1 MTVLRVALVE
11 LKRLTSGVLP
21 VLVLIAMSCIPLLY
35 GALYLYGNWDAY
47 GHVNG
52 IVGALVVEDEGA
64 TDSSGQQV
72 NTGADVK
79 KNLLD
84 AGTFDWRQVPTREE
98 AVDGVEKGT
107 YDFALVIPKNF
118 SRNLQSAAAFKPDA
132 DGKTGTIDP
141 QSAGIEI
148 VTNDANNYVL
158 TNIVTK
164 AGTSVRDSV
173 ASKVGNATANA
184 LLASFTTIHSKMGEA
199 ADGASKVNNGTV
211 KLADAIVQLK
221 DGSATVNDGALK
233 LKDGTVTLSDG
244 TTQLVDAQKQLA
256 EGAEKLANGA
266 EKLDSGAEKLDSGA
280 EKLVDGSTTLK
291 NGTSTLASAAAS
303 ASDGA
308 SKLKDGSATL
318 AEGTSSLKDGSA
330 TLARGANSLA
340 EGTHKLR
347 QGLDQSGIRELPG
360 QLNAMCQHLQ
370 QTDTSAPS
378 GDFGRD
384 LSNTVVSASA
394 QRLRER
400 LAPLVAAGTM
410 TQQQADE
417 LVSSV
422 DSDEFKG
429 EVATLNQKALE
440 SQLASRDAVAADV
453 MSKLQALKSSHCVAD
468 GSSSSAAKI
477 QTLVSGVD
485 ALDAASTSVAKG
497 ASSLADGAARVDDGA
512 SSLASGSAALADGN
526 SKIAS
531 GASSLASGSA
541 TLAEGTENLKS
552 GTDSL
557 KSGAATLK
565 DGSGTLAEKE
575 QAAVEGQQK
584 VADGASNLKDGA
596 SQLSEGTGKLANGT
610 DQLHSGASELKEGTS
625 SLQSGLAS
633 GTKQVPNLSES
644 DQTKVADTMSNPVTL
659 SHNSLASGR
668 NYGEGMG
675 PFFMCLAL
683 WIGGLMLVQTLRVMN
698 NRALASHAPSIRV
711 MLGSWM
717 PFGLVGVAQAT
728 LMFVVIKFGLG
739 FEMAHPW
746 LVWLFLCF
754 VALVFTGFIHG
765 LTVFLSAP
773 GKLMA
778 LVVLILQLVTGGG
791 TMPYETLPEPIRWM
805 HDFFPMGYAVT
816 GMRRLSYGVNESSLW
831 GIMLVL
837 TLWGLAGLLLGYLG
851 TRRDRTWSLKKLAP
865 EISVS

>member
-132 DGKTGTIDP
+132 NGNTGTIDP

-199 ADGASKVNNGTV
+199 ASGAEKVNTGTV

-256 EGAEKLANGA
+256 DGADKLASGA
-266 EKLDSGAEKLDSGA
+266 ATLDSGAAALDSGA
-280 EKLVDGSTTLK
+280 AKLVDGSTTLK

-318 AEGTSSLKDGSA
+318 AQGTSSLKDGSA
-330 TLARGANSLA
+330 TLAQGANSLA

-347 QGLDQSGIRELPG
+347 QGLDESGIRELPG

-400 LAPLVAAGTM
+400 LAPMVAAGTM

-440 SQLASRDAVAADV
+440 SHLASRSATAADA

-497 ASSLADGAARVDDGA
+497 ASSLAEGAARVDSGA
-512 SSLASGSAALADGN
+512 SSLASGAATLADGN
-526 SKIAS
+526 AQIAS
-531 GASSLASGSA
+531 GASSLASGAA

-557 KSGAATLK
+557 KSGTATLK
-565 DGSGTLAEKE
+565 DGTSTLAEKE
-575 QAAVEGQQK
+575 QSAVEGQQK

-596 SQLSEGTGKLANGT
+596 SQLTEGTEKLASGT
-610 DQLHSGASELKEGTS
+610 DQLNSGASELKDGTS

-659 SHNSLASGR
+659 SHDSLASGR

-698 NRALASHAPSIRV
+698 NRALASHAPSVRV

-717 PFGLVGVAQAT
+717 PFGLVGIAQAT

-746 LVWLFLCF
+746 LAWLFLCF
-754 VALVFTGFIHG
+754 VALIFTGFIHG
-765 LTVFLSAP
+765 LTVFLGAP
-773 GKLMA
+773 GKLVA

-791 TMPYETLPEPIRWM
+791 TMPYETLPESIRWM

-865 EISVS
+865 EITV

>member
-98 AVDGVEKGT
+98 AVNGVEKGT

-132 DGKTGTIDP
+132 NGNTGTIDP

-199 ADGASKVNNGTV
+199 ASGAEKVNTGTV

-256 EGAEKLANGA
+256 DGADKLASGA
-266 EKLDSGAEKLDSGA
+266 ATLDSGAAALDSGA
-280 EKLVDGSTTLK
+280 AKLVDGSTTLK

-318 AEGTSSLKDGSA
+318 AQGTSSLKDGSA
-330 TLARGANSLA
+330 TLAQGANSLA

-347 QGLDQSGIRELPG
+347 QGLDESGIRELPG

-400 LAPLVAAGTM
+400 LAPMVAAGTM

-440 SQLASRDAVAADV
+440 SHLASRSATAADA

-497 ASSLADGAARVDDGA
+497 ASSLAEGAARVDSGA
-512 SSLASGSAALADGN
+512 SSLASGAATLADGN
-526 SKIAS
+526 AQIAS
-531 GASSLASGSA
+531 GASSLASGAA

-557 KSGAATLK
+557 KSGTATLK
-565 DGSGTLAEKE
+565 DGTSTLAEKE
-575 QAAVEGQQK
+575 QSAVEGQQK

-596 SQLSEGTGKLANGT
+596 SQLTEGTEKLASGT
-610 DQLHSGASELKEGTS
+610 DQLNSGASELKDGTS

-659 SHNSLASGR
+659 SHDSLASGR

-698 NRALASHAPSIRV
+698 NRALASHAPSVRV

-717 PFGLVGVAQAT
+717 PFGLVGIAQAT

-746 LVWLFLCF
+746 LAWLFLCF
-754 VALVFTGFIHG
+754 VALIFTGFIHG
-765 LTVFLSAP
+765 LTVFLGAP
-773 GKLMA
+773 GKLVA

-791 TMPYETLPEPIRWM
+791 TMPYETLPESIRWM

-865 EISVS
+865 EITV

>member
-132 DGKTGTIDP
+132 NGNTGTIDP

-199 ADGASKVNNGTV
+199 ASGAEKVNTGTV

-256 EGAEKLANGA
+256 DGADKLASGA
-266 EKLDSGAEKLDSGA
+266 ATLDSGAAALNSGA
-280 EKLVDGSTTLK
+280 AKLVDGSTTLK

-318 AEGTSSLKDGSA
+318 AQGTSSLKDGSA
-330 TLARGANSLA
+330 TLAQGANSLA

-347 QGLDQSGIRELPG
+347 QGLDESGIRELPG

-400 LAPLVAAGTM
+400 LAPMVAAGTM

-440 SQLASRDAVAADV
+440 SHLASRSATAADA

-497 ASSLADGAARVDDGA
+497 ASSLAEGAARVDSGA
-512 SSLASGSAALADGN
+512 SSLASGAATLADGN
-526 SKIAS
+526 AQIAS
-531 GASSLASGSA
+531 GASSLASGASS
-541 TLAEGTENLKS
+541 LAEGTENLKS

-557 KSGAATLK
+557 KSGTATLK
-565 DGSGTLAEKE
+565 DGTSTLAEKE
-575 QAAVEGQQK
+575 QSAVEGQQK

-596 SQLSEGTGKLANGT
+596 SQLTEGTEKLASGT
-610 DQLHSGASELKEGTS
+610 DQLNSGASELKDGTS

-644 DQTKVADTMSNPVTL
+644 EQTKVADTMSNPVTL
-659 SHNSLASGR
+659 SHDSLASGR

-698 NRALASHAPSIRV
+698 NRALASHAPSVRV

-717 PFGLVGVAQAT
+717 PFGLVGIAQAT

-746 LVWLFLCF
+746 LAWLFLCF
-754 VALVFTGFIHG
+754 VALIFTGFIHG
-765 LTVFLSAP
+765 LTVFLGAP
-773 GKLMA
+773 GKLVA

-791 TMPYETLPEPIRWM
+791 TMPYETLPESIRWM

-837 TLWGLAGLLLGYLG
+837 ALWGLAGLLLGYLG
-851 TRRDRTWSLKKLAP
+851 TRRDRTWSLKRLAP
-865 EISVS
+865 EITV

>member
-98 AVDGVEKGT
+98 AVNGVEKGT

-132 DGKTGTIDP
+132 NGNTGTIDP

-173 ASKVGNATANA
+173 ASKVGNAAANA

-199 ADGASKVNNGTV
+199 ASGAEKVNTGTV

-256 EGAEKLANGA
+256 DGADKLASGA
-266 EKLDSGAEKLDSGA
+266 ATLDSGAAALNSGA
-280 EKLVDGSTTLK
+280 AKLVDGSTTLK

-318 AEGTSSLKDGSA
+318 AQGTSSLKDGSA
-330 TLARGANSLA
+330 TLAQGANSLA

-347 QGLDQSGIRELPG
+347 QGLDESGIRELPG

-400 LAPLVAAGTM
+400 LAPMVAAGTM

-440 SQLASRDAVAADV
+440 SHLASRSATAADA

-497 ASSLADGAARVDDGA
+497 ASSLAEGAARVDSGA
-512 SSLASGSAALADGN
+512 SSLASGAATLADGN
-526 SKIAS
+526 AQIAS
-531 GASSLASGSA
+531 GASSLASGASS
-541 TLAEGTENLKS
+541 LAEGTENLKS

-557 KSGAATLK
+557 KSGTATLK
-565 DGSGTLAEKE
+565 DGTSTLAEKE
-575 QAAVEGQQK
+575 QSAVEGQQK

-596 SQLSEGTGKLANGT
+596 SQLTEGTEKLASGT
-610 DQLHSGASELKEGTS
+610 DQLNSGASELKDGTS

-698 NRALASHAPSIRV
+698 NRALASHAPSVRV

-717 PFGLVGVAQAT
+717 PFGLVGIAQAT

-746 LVWLFLCF
+746 LAWLFLCF
-754 VALVFTGFIHG
+754 VALIFTGFIHG
-765 LTVFLSAP
+765 LTVFLGAP
-773 GKLMA
+773 GKLVA

-791 TMPYETLPEPIRWM
+791 TMPYETLPESIRWM

-865 EISVS
+865 EITV

>member
-132 DGKTGTIDP
+132 NGNTGTIDP

-199 ADGASKVNNGTV
+199 ASGAEKVNTGTV

-256 EGAEKLANGA
+256 DGADKLASGA
-266 EKLDSGAEKLDSGA
+266 ATLDSGAATLNSGA
-280 EKLVDGSTTLK
+280 AKLVDGSTTLK

-318 AEGTSSLKDGSA
+318 AQGTSSLKDGSA
-330 TLARGANSLA
+330 TLAQGANSLA

-347 QGLDQSGIRELPG
+347 QGLDESGIRELPG

-400 LAPLVAAGTM
+400 LAPMVAAGTM

-440 SQLASRDAVAADV
+440 SHLASRSATAADA

-497 ASSLADGAARVDDGA
+497 ASSLAEGAARVDSGA
-512 SSLASGSAALADGN
+512 SSLASGAATLADGN
-526 SKIAS
+526 AQIAS

-557 KSGAATLK
+557 KSGTATLK
-565 DGSGTLAEKE
+565 DGTSTLAEKE
-575 QAAVEGQQK
+575 QSAVEGQQK

-596 SQLSEGTGKLANGT
+596 SQLTEGTEKLASGT
-610 DQLHSGASELKEGTS
+610 DQLNSGASELKDGTS

-644 DQTKVADTMSNPVTL
+644 EQAKVADTMSNPVTL
-659 SHNSLASGR
+659 SHDSLASGR

-698 NRALASHAPSIRV
+698 NRALASHAPSVRV

-717 PFGLVGVAQAT
+717 PFGLVGIAQAT

-746 LVWLFLCF
+746 LAWLFLCF
-754 VALVFTGFIHG
+754 VALIFTGFIHG
-765 LTVFLSAP
+765 LTVFLGAP
-773 GKLMA
+773 GKLVA

-791 TMPYETLPEPIRWM
+791 TMPYETLPESIRWM

-865 EISVS
+865 EITV

>member
-199 ADGASKVNNGTV
+199 TDGASKVNNGTV

-440 SQLASRDAVAADV
+440 SQLTSRDAAAADI

-557 KSGAATLK
+557 KSGTATLK
-565 DGSGTLAEKE
+565 EGTGTLAEKE
-575 QAAVEGQQK
+575 QTAVEGQQK

-754 VALVFTGFIHG
+754 VALIFTGFIHG

-865 EISVS
+865 EISV

>member
-72 NTGADVK
+72 NTGAEVK

-132 DGKTGTIDP
+132 NGNTGTIDP

-148 VTNDANNYVL
+148 ITNDANNYVL

-199 ADGASKVNNGTV
+199 ASGAEKVNTGTV

-244 TTQLVDAQKQLA
+244 TTRLADAQKQLA
-256 EGAEKLANGA
+256 DGADKLASGA
-266 EKLDSGAEKLDSGA
+266 ATLDSGAATLDSGA
-280 EKLVDGSTTLK
+280 AKLVDGSTTLK

-318 AEGTSSLKDGSA
+318 AQGTSSLKDGSA
-330 TLARGANSLA
+330 TLAQGANSLA
-340 EGTHKLR
+340 EGVHKLR
-347 QGLDQSGIRELPG
+347 QGLDESGIRELPG

-400 LAPLVAAGTM
+400 LAPMVAAGTM

-440 SQLASRDAVAADV
+440 SHLASRSAAAADA

-485 ALDAASTSVAKG
+485 ALDEASTSVAKG
-497 ASSLADGAARVDDGA
+497 ASSLAEGAARVDSGA
-512 SSLASGSAALADGN
+512 SSLASGAATLADGN
-526 SKIAS
+526 AQIAS
-531 GASSLASGSA
+531 GASSLASGAA

-557 KSGAATLK
+557 KSGTATLK
-565 DGSGTLAEKE
+565 DGASTLAEKE

-596 SQLSEGTGKLANGT
+596 SQLAEGTEKLASGT
-610 DQLHSGASELKEGTS
+610 DQLNSGASELKDGTS

-644 DQTKVADTMSNPVTL
+644 EQAKVADTMSNPVTL
-659 SHNSLASGR
+659 SHDSLASGR

-698 NRALASHAPSIRV
+698 NRALASHAPSVRV

-717 PFGLVGVAQAT
+717 PFGLVGIAQAT

-746 LVWLFLCF
+746 LAWLFLCF

-765 LTVFLSAP
+765 LTVFLGAP
-773 GKLMA
+773 GKLVA

-791 TMPYETLPEPIRWM
+791 TMPYETLPESIRWM

-816 GMRRLSYGVNESSLW
+816 GMRRLSYGVNESSLG

-837 TLWGLAGLLLGYLG
+837 ALWGLAGLLLGYLG

-865 EISVS
+865 EITV

>member
-72 NTGADVK
+72 NTGAEVK

-132 DGKTGTIDP
+132 NGNTGTIDP

-199 ADGASKVNNGTV
+199 ASGAEKVNTGTV

-233 LKDGTVTLSDG
+233 LKDGTSSLADG
-244 TTQLVDAQKQLA
+244 QSQMLDGQKQLA
-256 EGAEKLANGA
+256 EGAGKLADGVSTLDSGA
-266 EKLDSGAEKLDSGA
+266 AKLDSGAGKLADGA
-280 EKLVDGSTTLK
+280 SSLKDGS
-291 NGTSTLASAAAS
+291 STLASAAAS

-308 SKLKDGSATL
+308 AKLKDGSATL
-318 AEGTSSLKDGSA
+318 AEGTASLKDGSA
-330 TLARGANSLA
+330 TLAQGANSLA

-347 QGLDQSGIRELPG
+347 QGLDESGIRELPG

-400 LAPLVAAGTM
+400 LAPMVAAGTM

-429 EVATLNQKALE
+429 EVATLNQKALQ
-440 SQLASRDAVAADV
+440 SHLATRDAAAADAL
-453 MSKLQALKSSHCVAD
+453 SKLSALKSSHCISD
-468 GSSSSAAKI
+468 GSSSTAAKI

-485 ALDAASTSVAKG
+485 ALDSG
-497 ASSLADGAARVDDGA
+497 ASSLARGASSLAEGAARVDAGA

-541 TLAEGTENLKS
+541 TLSGGASELKEGTGSLKS
-552 GTDSL
+552 GT
-557 KSGAATLK
+557 AELK
-565 DGSGTLAEKE
+565 DGSGTLAEK
-575 QAAVEGQQK
+575 QQSAVEGQQK
-584 VADGASNLKDGA
+584 LADGADKLKDGA
-596 SQLSEGTGKLANGT
+596 SQLSDGTEKLSDGSSKLN
-610 DQLHSGASELKEGTS
+610 DGASELKDGTS
-625 SLQSGLAS
+625 SLESGLAS
-633 GTKQVPNLSES
+633 GAKQVPSLAPT
-644 DQTKVADTMSNPVTL
+644 DQAKVADTMSNPVTL

-698 NRALASHAPSIRV
+698 NRALASHAPSVRV

-717 PFGLVGVAQAT
+717 PFGLVGIAQAT

-746 LVWLFLCF
+746 LAWLFLCF

-765 LTVFLSAP
+765 LTVFLGAP
-773 GKLMA
+773 GKLVA

-791 TMPYETLPEPIRWM
+791 TMPYETLPESIRWM

-816 GMRRLSYGVNESSLW
+816 GMRRLSYGVNESSLG

-837 TLWGLAGLLLGYLG
+837 ALWGLAGLLLGYLG

-865 EISVS
+865 EITV

>member
-132 DGKTGTIDP
+132 NGNTGTIDP

-199 ADGASKVNNGTV
+199 ASGAEKVNTGTV

-256 EGAEKLANGA
+256 DGADKLASGA
-266 EKLDSGAEKLDSGA
+266 ATLDSGAAALDSGA
-280 EKLVDGSTTLK
+280 AKLVDGSTTLK

-318 AEGTSSLKDGSA
+318 AQGTSSLKDGSA
-330 TLARGANSLA
+330 TLAQGANSLA

-347 QGLDQSGIRELPG
+347 QGLDESGIRELPG

-400 LAPLVAAGTM
+400 LAPMVAAGTM

-440 SQLASRDAVAADV
+440 SHLASRSATAADA

-497 ASSLADGAARVDDGA
+497 ASSLAEGAARVDSGA
-512 SSLASGSAALADGN
+512 SSLASGAATLADGN
-526 SKIAS
+526 AQIAS

-557 KSGAATLK
+557 KSGTATLK
-565 DGSGTLAEKE
+565 DGTSTLAEKE
-575 QAAVEGQQK
+575 QSAVEGQQK

-596 SQLSEGTGKLANGT
+596 SQLTEGTEKLASGT
-610 DQLHSGASELKEGTS
+610 DQLNSGASELKDGTS

-698 NRALASHAPSIRV
+698 NRALASHAPSVRV

-717 PFGLVGVAQAT
+717 PFGLVGIAQAT

-746 LVWLFLCF
+746 LAWLFLCF
-754 VALVFTGFIHG
+754 VALIFTGFIHG
-765 LTVFLSAP
+765 LTVFLGAP
-773 GKLMA
+773 GKLVA

-791 TMPYETLPEPIRWM
+791 TMPYETLPESIRWM

-837 TLWGLAGLLLGYLG
+837 ALWGLAGLLLGYLG

-865 EISVS
+865 EITV

>member
-440 SQLASRDAVAADV
+440 SQLASRDAVAADI

-865 EISVS
+865 EISV

>member
-132 DGKTGTIDP
+132 NGNTGTIDP

-199 ADGASKVNNGTV
+199 ASGAEKVNTGTV

-256 EGAEKLANGA
+256 DGADKLASGA
-266 EKLDSGAEKLDSGA
+266 ATLDSGAATLNSGA
-280 EKLVDGSTTLK
+280 AKLVDGSTTLK

-318 AEGTSSLKDGSA
+318 AQGTSSLKDGSA
-330 TLARGANSLA
+330 TLAQGANSLA

-347 QGLDQSGIRELPG
+347 QGLDESGIRELPG

-400 LAPLVAAGTM
+400 LAPMVAAGTM

-440 SQLASRDAVAADV
+440 SHLASRSATAADA

-497 ASSLADGAARVDDGA
+497 ASSLAEGAARVDSGA
-512 SSLASGSAALADGN
+512 SSLASGAATLADGN
-526 SKIAS
+526 AQIAS
-531 GASSLASGSA
+531 GASSLASGAA

-557 KSGAATLK
+557 KSGTATLK
-565 DGSGTLAEKE
+565 DGTSTLAEKE
-575 QAAVEGQQK
+575 QTAVEGQQK

-596 SQLSEGTGKLANGT
+596 SQLTEGTEKLASGT
-610 DQLHSGASELKEGTS
+610 DQLNSGASELKDGTS

-659 SHNSLASGR
+659 SHDSLASGR

-698 NRALASHAPSIRV
+698 NRALASHAPSVRV

-717 PFGLVGVAQAT
+717 PFGLVGIAQAT

-746 LVWLFLCF
+746 LAWLFLCF
-754 VALVFTGFIHG
+754 VALIFTGFIHG
-765 LTVFLSAP
+765 LTVFLGAP
-773 GKLMA
+773 GKLVA

-791 TMPYETLPEPIRWM
+791 TMPYETLPESIRWM

-837 TLWGLAGLLLGYLG
+837 ALWGLAGLLLGYLG

-865 EISVS
+865 EITV

>member
-72 NTGADVK
+72 NTGAEVK

-132 DGKTGTIDP
+132 NGNTGTIDP

-199 ADGASKVNNGTV
+199 ASGAEKVNTGTV

-256 EGAEKLANGA
+256 DGADKLASGA
-266 EKLDSGAEKLDSGA
+266 ATLDSGAATLDSGA
-280 EKLVDGSTTLK
+280 AKLVDGSTTLK

-318 AEGTSSLKDGSA
+318 AQGTSSLKDGSA
-330 TLARGANSLA
+330 TLAQGANSLA

-347 QGLDQSGIRELPG
+347 QGLDESGIRELPG

-400 LAPLVAAGTM
+400 LAPMVAAGTM

-440 SQLASRDAVAADV
+440 SHLASRSATAADA

-477 QTLVSGVD
+477 QALVSGVD

-497 ASSLADGAARVDDGA
+497 ASSLAEGAARVDSGA
-512 SSLASGSAALADGN
+512 SSLASGAATLADGN
-526 SKIAS
+526 AQIAS

-557 KSGAATLK
+557 KSGTATLK
-565 DGSGTLAEKE
+565 DGTSTLAEKE
-575 QAAVEGQQK
+575 QTAVEGQQK

-596 SQLSEGTGKLANGT
+596 SQLTEGTEKLASGT
-610 DQLHSGASELKEGTS
+610 DQLNSGASELKDGTS

-644 DQTKVADTMSNPVTL
+644 EQAKVADTMSNPVTL
-659 SHNSLASGR
+659 SHDSLASGR

-698 NRALASHAPSIRV
+698 NRALASHAPSVRV

-717 PFGLVGVAQAT
+717 PFGLVGIAQAT

-746 LVWLFLCF
+746 LAWLFLCF

-765 LTVFLSAP
+765 LTVFLGAP
-773 GKLMA
+773 GKLVA

-791 TMPYETLPEPIRWM
+791 TMPYETLPESIRWM

-816 GMRRLSYGVNESSLW
+816 GMRRLSYGVNESSLG

-837 TLWGLAGLLLGYLG
+837 ALWGLAGLLLGYLG

-865 EISVS
+865 EITV

>member
-132 DGKTGTIDP
+132 NGNTGTIDP

-199 ADGASKVNNGTV
+199 ASGAEKVNTGTV

-256 EGAEKLANGA
+256 DGADKLASGA
-266 EKLDSGAEKLDSGA
+266 ATLDSGAAALDSGA
-280 EKLVDGSTTLK
+280 AKLVDGSTTLK

-318 AEGTSSLKDGSA
+318 AQGTSSLKDGSA
-330 TLARGANSLA
+330 TLAQGANSLA

-347 QGLDQSGIRELPG
+347 QGLDESGIRELPG

-400 LAPLVAAGTM
+400 LAPMVAAGTM

-440 SQLASRDAVAADV
+440 SHLASRSATAADA

-497 ASSLADGAARVDDGA
+497 ASSLAEGAARVDSGA
-512 SSLASGSAALADGN
+512 SSLASGAATLADGN
-526 SKIAS
+526 AQIAS
-531 GASSLASGSA
+531 GASSLSSGSA

-557 KSGAATLK
+557 KSGTATLK
-565 DGSGTLAEKE
+565 DGTSTLAEKE
-575 QAAVEGQQK
+575 QSAVEGQQK

-596 SQLSEGTGKLANGT
+596 SQLTEGTEKLASGT
-610 DQLHSGASELKEGTS
+610 DQLNSGASELKDGTS

-644 DQTKVADTMSNPVTL
+644 EQAKVADTMSNPVTL
-659 SHNSLASGR
+659 SHDSLASGR

-698 NRALASHAPSIRV
+698 NRALASHAPSVRV

-717 PFGLVGVAQAT
+717 PFGLVGIAQAT

-746 LVWLFLCF
+746 LAWLFLCF
-754 VALVFTGFIHG
+754 VALIFTGFIHG
-765 LTVFLSAP
+765 LTVFLGAP
-773 GKLMA
+773 GKLVA

-791 TMPYETLPEPIRWM
+791 TMPYETLPESIRWM

-865 EISVS
+865 EITV

>member
-256 EGAEKLANGA
+256 EGAEKLASGA

-440 SQLASRDAVAADV
+440 SQLTSRDAAAADV

-584 VADGASNLKDGA
+584 VADGASSLKDGA

-644 DQTKVADTMSNPVTL
+644 DQMKVADTMSNPVTL

-865 EISVS
+865 EITV

>member
-72 NTGADVK
+72 NTGAEVK

-132 DGKTGTIDP
+132 NGNTGTIDP

-199 ADGASKVNNGTV
+199 ASGAEKVNTGTV

-244 TTQLVDAQKQLA
+244 TTQLADAQKQLA
-256 EGAEKLANGA
+256 DGADKLASGA
-266 EKLDSGAEKLDSGA
+266 ATLDSGAATLDSGA
-280 EKLVDGSTTLK
+280 AKLVDGSTTLK

-318 AEGTSSLKDGSA
+318 AQGTSSLKDGSA
-330 TLARGANSLA
+330 ALAQGANSLA
-340 EGTHKLR
+340 EGVHKLR
-347 QGLDQSGIRELPG
+347 QGLDESGIRELPG

-400 LAPLVAAGTM
+400 LAPMVAAGTM

-440 SQLASRDAVAADV
+440 SHLASRSATAADA

-485 ALDAASTSVAKG
+485 ALDEASTSVAKG
-497 ASSLADGAARVDDGA
+497 ASSLAEGAARVDSGA
-512 SSLASGSAALADGN
+512 SSLASGAATLADGN
-526 SKIAS
+526 AQIAS
-531 GASSLASGSA
+531 GASSLASGAA

-557 KSGAATLK
+557 KSGTATLK
-565 DGSGTLAEKE
+565 DGASTLAEKE

-596 SQLSEGTGKLANGT
+596 SQLAEGTEKLASGT
-610 DQLHSGASELKEGTS
+610 DQLNSGASELKDGTS

-644 DQTKVADTMSNPVTL
+644 EQAKVADTMSNPVTL

-698 NRALASHAPSIRV
+698 NRALASHAPSVRV

-717 PFGLVGVAQAT
+717 PFGLVGIAQAT

-746 LVWLFLCF
+746 LAWLFLCF

-765 LTVFLSAP
+765 LTVFLGAP
-773 GKLMA
+773 GKLVA

-791 TMPYETLPEPIRWM
+791 TMPYETLPESIRWM

-816 GMRRLSYGVNESSLW
+816 GMRRLSYGVNESSLG

-837 TLWGLAGLLLGYLG
+837 ALWGLAGLLLGYLG

-865 EISVS
+865 EITV

>member
-132 DGKTGTIDP
+132 NGNTGTIDP

-199 ADGASKVNNGTV
+199 ASGAEKVNTGTV

-256 EGAEKLANGA
+256 DGADKLASGA
-266 EKLDSGAEKLDSGA
+266 ATLDSGAATLDSGA
-280 EKLVDGSTTLK
+280 AKLVDGSTTLK

-318 AEGTSSLKDGSA
+318 AQGTSSLKDGSA
-330 TLARGANSLA
+330 TLAQGANSLA

-347 QGLDQSGIRELPG
+347 QGLDESGIRELPG

-400 LAPLVAAGTM
+400 LAPMVAAGTM

-440 SQLASRDAVAADV
+440 SHLASRSATAADA

-497 ASSLADGAARVDDGA
+497 ASSLAEGAARVDSGA
-512 SSLASGSAALADGN
+512 SSLASGAATLADGN
-526 SKIAS
+526 AQIAS
-531 GASSLASGSA
+531 GASSLASGASS
-541 TLAEGTENLKS
+541 LAEGTENLKS
-552 GTDSL
+552 GTESL
-557 KSGAATLK
+557 KSGTATLK
-565 DGSGTLAEKE
+565 DGTSTLAEKE
-575 QAAVEGQQK
+575 QSAVEGQQK

-596 SQLSEGTGKLANGT
+596 SQLTEGTEKLASGT
-610 DQLHSGASELKEGTS
+610 DQLNSGASELKDGTS

-644 DQTKVADTMSNPVTL
+644 EQTKVADTMSNPVTL
-659 SHNSLASGR
+659 SHDSLASGR

-698 NRALASHAPSIRV
+698 NRALASHAPSVRV

-717 PFGLVGVAQAT
+717 PFGLVGIAQAT

-746 LVWLFLCF
+746 LAWLFLCF

-765 LTVFLSAP
+765 LTVFLGAP
-773 GKLMA
+773 GKLVA

-791 TMPYETLPEPIRWM
+791 TMPYETLPESIRWM

-816 GMRRLSYGVNESSLW
+816 GMRRLSYGVNESSLG

-837 TLWGLAGLLLGYLG
+837 ALWGLAGLLLGYLG

-865 EISVS
+865 EITV

>member
-132 DGKTGTIDP
+132 NGNTGTIDP

-199 ADGASKVNNGTV
+199 ASGAEKVNTGTV

-256 EGAEKLANGA
+256 DGADKLASGA
-266 EKLDSGAEKLDSGA
+266 ATLDSGAAALDSGA
-280 EKLVDGSTTLK
+280 AKLVDGSTTLK

-318 AEGTSSLKDGSA
+318 AQGTSSLKDGSA
-330 TLARGANSLA
+330 TLAQGANSLA

-347 QGLDQSGIRELPG
+347 QGLDESGIRELPG

-400 LAPLVAAGTM
+400 LAPMVAAGTM

-440 SQLASRDAVAADV
+440 SHLASRSATAADA

-497 ASSLADGAARVDDGA
+497 ASSLAEGAARVDSGA
-512 SSLASGSAALADGN
+512 SSLASGAATLADGN
-526 SKIAS
+526 AQIAS
-531 GASSLASGSA
+531 GASSLASGAA

-557 KSGAATLK
+557 KSGTATLK
-565 DGSGTLAEKE
+565 DGTSTLAEKE
-575 QAAVEGQQK
+575 QSAVEGQQK

-596 SQLSEGTGKLANGT
+596 SQLTEGTEKLASGT
-610 DQLHSGASELKEGTS
+610 DQLNSGASELKDGTS

-659 SHNSLASGR
+659 SHDSLASGR

-698 NRALASHAPSIRV
+698 NRALASHAPSVRV

-717 PFGLVGVAQAT
+717 PFGLVGIAQAT

-746 LVWLFLCF
+746 LAWLFLCF
-754 VALVFTGFIHG
+754 VALIFTGFIHG
-765 LTVFLSAP
+765 LTVFLGAP
-773 GKLMA
+773 GKLVA

-791 TMPYETLPEPIRWM
+791 TMPYETLPESIRWM

-837 TLWGLAGLLLGYLG
+837 ALWGLAGLLLGYLG

-865 EISVS
+865 EITV

>member
-72 NTGADVK
+72 NTGAEVK

-132 DGKTGTIDP
+132 NGNTGTIDP

-148 VTNDANNYVL
+148 ITNDANNYVL

-199 ADGASKVNNGTV
+199 ASGAEKVNTGTV

-244 TTQLVDAQKQLA
+244 TTRLVDAQKQLA
-256 EGAEKLANGA
+256 DGADKLASGA
-266 EKLDSGAEKLDSGA
+266 ATLDSGAATLDSGA
-280 EKLVDGSTTLK
+280 AKLVDGSTTLK

-318 AEGTSSLKDGSA
+318 AQGTSSLKDGSA
-330 TLARGANSLA
+330 TLAQGANSLA
-340 EGTHKLR
+340 EGVHKLR
-347 QGLDQSGIRELPG
+347 QGLDESGIRELPG

-400 LAPLVAAGTM
+400 LAPMVAAGTM

-440 SQLASRDAVAADV
+440 SHLASRSAAAADA

-497 ASSLADGAARVDDGA
+497 ASSLAEGAARVDSGA
-512 SSLASGSAALADGN
+512 SSLASGAAALADGN
-526 SKIAS
+526 AQIAS

-557 KSGAATLK
+557 KSGTATLK
-565 DGSGTLAEKE
+565 DGTSTLAEKE
-575 QAAVEGQQK
+575 QTAVEGQQK

-596 SQLSEGTGKLANGT
+596 SQLAEGTEKLASGT
-610 DQLHSGASELKEGTS
+610 DQLNNGASELKDGTS

-633 GTKQVPNLSES
+633 GAKQVPNLSES
-644 DQTKVADTMSNPVTL
+644 EQTKVADTMSNPVTL

-698 NRALASHAPSIRV
+698 NRALASHAPSVRV

-717 PFGLVGVAQAT
+717 PFGLVGIAQAT

-746 LVWLFLCF
+746 LAWLFLCF

-765 LTVFLSAP
+765 LTVFLGAP
-773 GKLMA
+773 GKLVA

-791 TMPYETLPEPIRWM
+791 TMPYETLPESIRWM

-837 TLWGLAGLLLGYLG
+837 ALWGLAGLLLGYLG

-865 EISVS
+865 EITV

>member
-256 EGAEKLANGA
+256 EGAEKLASGA

-384 LSNTVVSASA
+384 LSNTVVSASV

-440 SQLASRDAVAADV
+440 SQLTSRDAAAADV

-584 VADGASNLKDGA
+584 VADGASSLKDGA

-644 DQTKVADTMSNPVTL
+644 NQTKVADTMSNPVTL

-778 LVVLILQLVTGGG
+778 MVVLILQLVTGGG

-837 TLWGLAGLLLGYLG
+837 ALWGLAGLLLGYLG

-865 EISVS
+865 EITV

>member
-440 SQLASRDAVAADV
+440 SQLTSRDAVAADV

-865 EISVS
+865 EISV

>member
-72 NTGADVK
+72 NTGAEVK

-132 DGKTGTIDP
+132 NGNTGTIDP

-199 ADGASKVNNGTV
+199 ASGAEKVNTGTV

-256 EGAEKLANGA
+256 DGADKLASGA
-266 EKLDSGAEKLDSGA
+266 ATLDSGAATLDSGA
-280 EKLVDGSTTLK
+280 AKLVDGSTTLK

-318 AEGTSSLKDGSA
+318 AQGTSSLKDGSA
-330 TLARGANSLA
+330 TLAQGANSLA

-347 QGLDQSGIRELPG
+347 QGLDESGIRELPG

-400 LAPLVAAGTM
+400 LAPMVAAGTM

-440 SQLASRDAVAADV
+440 SHLASRSAAAADV

-497 ASSLADGAARVDDGA
+497 ASSLAEGAARVDSGA
-512 SSLASGSAALADGN
+512 SSLASGAATLADGN
-526 SKIAS
+526 AQIAS

-557 KSGAATLK
+557 KSGTATLK
-565 DGSGTLAEKE
+565 DGASTLAEKE

-596 SQLSEGTGKLANGT
+596 SQLAEGTEKLASGT
-610 DQLHSGASELKEGTS
+610 DQLNSGASELKDGTS

-644 DQTKVADTMSNPVTL
+644 EQAKVADTMSNPVTL
-659 SHNSLASGR
+659 SHDSLASGR

-698 NRALASHAPSIRV
+698 NRALASHAPSVRV

-717 PFGLVGVAQAT
+717 PFGLVGIAQAT

-746 LVWLFLCF
+746 LAWLFLCF

-765 LTVFLSAP
+765 LTVFLGAP
-773 GKLMA
+773 GKLVA

-791 TMPYETLPEPIRWM
+791 TMPYETLPESIRWM

-837 TLWGLAGLLLGYLG
+837 ALWGLAGLLLGYLG

-865 EISVS
+865 EITV

>member
-132 DGKTGTIDP
+132 NGNTGTIDP

-199 ADGASKVNNGTV
+199 ASGAEKVNTGTV

-256 EGAEKLANGA
+256 DGADKLASGA
-266 EKLDSGAEKLDSGA
+266 ATLDSGAATLNSGA
-280 EKLVDGSTTLK
+280 AKLVDGSTTLK

-318 AEGTSSLKDGSA
+318 AQGTSSLKDGSA
-330 TLARGANSLA
+330 TLAQGANSLA

-347 QGLDQSGIRELPG
+347 QGLDESGIRELPG

-400 LAPLVAAGTM
+400 LAPMVAAGTM

-440 SQLASRDAVAADV
+440 SHLASRSATAADA
-453 MSKLQALKSSHCVAD
+453 MSKLQALKSSHCIAD

-497 ASSLADGAARVDDGA
+497 ASSLAEGAARVDSGA
-512 SSLASGSAALADGN
+512 SSLASGAATLADGN
-526 SKIAS
+526 AQIAS

-557 KSGAATLK
+557 KSGTATLK
-565 DGSGTLAEKE
+565 DGTSTLAEKE
-575 QAAVEGQQK
+575 QSAVEGQQK

-596 SQLSEGTGKLANGT
+596 SQLTEGTEKLASGT
-610 DQLHSGASELKEGTS
+610 DQLNSGASELKDGTS

-698 NRALASHAPSIRV
+698 NRALASHAPSVRV

-717 PFGLVGVAQAT
+717 PFGLVGIAQAT

-746 LVWLFLCF
+746 LAWLFLCF
-754 VALVFTGFIHG
+754 VALIFTGFIHG
-765 LTVFLSAP
+765 LTVFLGAP
-773 GKLMA
+773 GKLVA

-791 TMPYETLPEPIRWM
+791 TMPYETLPESIRWM

-865 EISVS
+865 EITV

>member
-11 LKRLTSGVLP
+11 FKRLTSGVLP

-98 AVDGVEKGT
+98 AIDGVEKGT

-132 DGKTGTIDP
+132 NGNTGTIDP

-199 ADGASKVNNGTV
+199 ASGAEKVNTGTV

-256 EGAEKLANGA
+256 EGADKLASGA
-266 EKLDSGAEKLDSGA
+266 ATLDSGAATLNSGA
-280 EKLVDGSTTLK
+280 AKLVDGSTTLK

-318 AEGTSSLKDGSA
+318 AQGTSSLKDGSA
-330 TLARGANSLA
+330 TLAQGANSLA

-347 QGLDQSGIRELPG
+347 QGLDESGIRELPG

-440 SQLASRDAVAADV
+440 SQLASRDAVAADI

-512 SSLASGSAALADGN
+512 SSLASGSATLADGN

-557 KSGAATLK
+557 KSGASTLK

-575 QAAVEGQQK
+575 QEAVEGQQK

-610 DQLHSGASELKEGTS
+610 DQLNSGASELKEGTS

-717 PFGLVGVAQAT
+717 PFGLVGIAQAT

-865 EISVS
+865 EISV

>member
-72 NTGADVK
+72 NTGAEVK

-132 DGKTGTIDP
+132 NGNTGTIDP

-199 ADGASKVNNGTV
+199 ASGAEKVNTGTV

-256 EGAEKLANGA
+256 DGADKLASGA
-266 EKLDSGAEKLDSGA
+266 ATLDSGAATLNSGA
-280 EKLVDGSTTLK
+280 AKLVDGSTTLK

-318 AEGTSSLKDGSA
+318 AQGTSSLKDGSA
-330 TLARGANSLA
+330 TLAQGANSLA

-347 QGLDQSGIRELPG
+347 QGLDESGIRELPG

-400 LAPLVAAGTM
+400 LAPMVAAGTM

-422 DSDEFKG
+422 DSDEFKD

-440 SQLASRDAVAADV
+440 SHLASRSATAADA

-497 ASSLADGAARVDDGA
+497 ASSLAEGAARVDSGA
-512 SSLASGSAALADGN
+512 SSLASGAATLADGN
-526 SKIAS
+526 AQIAS

-557 KSGAATLK
+557 KSGTATLK
-565 DGSGTLAEKE
+565 DGTSTLAEKE
-575 QAAVEGQQK
+575 QTAVEGQQK

-596 SQLSEGTGKLANGT
+596 SQLTEGTEKLASGT
-610 DQLHSGASELKEGTS
+610 DQLNDGASELKNGTS
-625 SLQSGLAS
+625 SLESGLAS

-644 DQTKVADTMSNPVTL
+644 EQAKVADTMSNPVTL
-659 SHNSLASGR
+659 SHDSLASGR

-717 PFGLVGVAQAT
+717 PFGLVGIAQAT

-746 LVWLFLCF
+746 LAWLFLCF

-765 LTVFLSAP
+765 LTVFLGAP
-773 GKLMA
+773 GKLVA

-791 TMPYETLPEPIRWM
+791 TMPYETLPESIRWM

-816 GMRRLSYGVNESSLW
+816 GMRRLSYGVNESSLG

-837 TLWGLAGLLLGYLG
+837 ALWGLAGLLLGYLG

-865 EISVS
+865 EITV

>member
-440 SQLASRDAVAADV
+440 SQLASRDAVAADI

-644 DQTKVADTMSNPVTL
+644 DRTKVADTMSNPVTL

-865 EISVS
+865 EISV

>member
-132 DGKTGTIDP
+132 NGNTGTIDP

-199 ADGASKVNNGTV
+199 ASGAEKVNTGTV

-256 EGAEKLANGA
+256 DGADKLASGA
-266 EKLDSGAEKLDSGA
+266 ATLDSGAATLNSGA
-280 EKLVDGSTTLK
+280 AKLVDGSTTLK

-318 AEGTSSLKDGSA
+318 AQGTSSLKDGSA
-330 TLARGANSLA
+330 TLAQGANSLA

-347 QGLDQSGIRELPG
+347 QGLDESGIRELPG

-400 LAPLVAAGTM
+400 LAPMVAAGTM

-440 SQLASRDAVAADV
+440 SHLASRSATAADA

-497 ASSLADGAARVDDGA
+497 ASSLAEGAARVDSGA
-512 SSLASGSAALADGN
+512 SSLASGAATLADGN
-526 SKIAS
+526 AQIAS
-531 GASSLASGSA
+531 GASSLASGASS
-541 TLAEGTENLKS
+541 LAEGTENLKS

-557 KSGAATLK
+557 KSGTATLK
-565 DGSGTLAEKE
+565 DGTSTLAEKE
-575 QAAVEGQQK
+575 QSAVEGQQK

-596 SQLSEGTGKLANGT
+596 SQLTEGTEKLASGT
-610 DQLHSGASELKEGTS
+610 DQLNSGASELKDGTS

-644 DQTKVADTMSNPVTL
+644 EQTKVADTMSNPVTL

-698 NRALASHAPSIRV
+698 NRALASHAPSVRV

-717 PFGLVGVAQAT
+717 PFGLVGIAQAT

-746 LVWLFLCF
+746 LAWLFLCF
-754 VALVFTGFIHG
+754 VALIFTGFIHG
-765 LTVFLSAP
+765 LTVFLGAP
-773 GKLMA
+773 GKLVA

-791 TMPYETLPEPIRWM
+791 TMPYETLPESIRWM

-865 EISVS
+865 EITV

>member
-21 VLVLIAMSCIPLLY
+21 ILVLIAMSCIPLLY

-132 DGKTGTIDP
+132 NGNTGTIDP

-199 ADGASKVNNGTV
+199 ASGAEKVNTGTV

-256 EGAEKLANGA
+256 DGADKLASGA
-266 EKLDSGAEKLDSGA
+266 ATLDSGAATLNSGA
-280 EKLVDGSTTLK
+280 AKLVDGSTTLK

-318 AEGTSSLKDGSA
+318 AQGTSSLKDGSA
-330 TLARGANSLA
+330 TLAQGANSLA

-347 QGLDQSGIRELPG
+347 QGLDESGIRELPG

-400 LAPLVAAGTM
+400 LAPMVAAGTM

-440 SQLASRDAVAADV
+440 SHLASRSATAADA

-497 ASSLADGAARVDDGA
+497 ASSLAEGAARVDSGA
-512 SSLASGSAALADGN
+512 SSLASGAATLADGN
-526 SKIAS
+526 AQIAS
-531 GASSLASGSA
+531 GASSLASGAA

-557 KSGAATLK
+557 KSGTATLK
-565 DGSGTLAEKE
+565 DGTSTLAEKE
-575 QAAVEGQQK
+575 QSAVEGQQK

-596 SQLSEGTGKLANGT
+596 SQLTEGTEKLASGT
-610 DQLHSGASELKEGTS
+610 DQLNSGASELKDGTS

-698 NRALASHAPSIRV
+698 NRALASHAPSVRV

-717 PFGLVGVAQAT
+717 PFGLVGIAQAT

-746 LVWLFLCF
+746 LAWLFLCF
-754 VALVFTGFIHG
+754 VALIFTGFIHG
-765 LTVFLSAP
+765 LTVFLGAP
-773 GKLMA
+773 GKLVA

-791 TMPYETLPEPIRWM
+791 TMPYETLPESIRWM

-837 TLWGLAGLLLGYLG
+837 ALWGLAGLLLGYLG

-865 EISVS
+865 EITV

>member
-98 AVDGVEKGT
+98 AVNGVEKGT

-132 DGKTGTIDP
+132 NGNTGTIDP

-199 ADGASKVNNGTV
+199 ASGAEKVNTGTV

-256 EGAEKLANGA
+256 DGADKLASGA
-266 EKLDSGAEKLDSGA
+266 ATLDSGAAALDSGA
-280 EKLVDGSTTLK
+280 AKLVDGSTTLK

-318 AEGTSSLKDGSA
+318 AQGTSSLKDGSA
-330 TLARGANSLA
+330 TLAQGANSLA

-347 QGLDQSGIRELPG
+347 QGLDESGIRELPG

-400 LAPLVAAGTM
+400 LAPMVAAGTM

-440 SQLASRDAVAADV
+440 SHLASRSATAADA

-497 ASSLADGAARVDDGA
+497 ASSLAEGAARVDSGA
-512 SSLASGSAALADGN
+512 SSLASGAATLADGN
-526 SKIAS
+526 AQIAS
-531 GASSLASGSA
+531 GASSLASGAA

-557 KSGAATLK
+557 KSGTATLK
-565 DGSGTLAEKE
+565 DGTSTLAEKE
-575 QAAVEGQQK
+575 QSAVEGQQK

-596 SQLSEGTGKLANGT
+596 SQLTEGTEKLASGT
-610 DQLHSGASELKEGTS
+610 DQLNSGASELKDGTS

-698 NRALASHAPSIRV
+698 NRALASHAPSVRV

-717 PFGLVGVAQAT
+717 PFGLVGIAQAT

-746 LVWLFLCF
+746 LAWLFLCF

-765 LTVFLSAP
+765 LTVFLGAP
-773 GKLMA
+773 GKLVA

-791 TMPYETLPEPIRWM
+791 TMPYETLPESIRWM

-851 TRRDRTWSLKKLAP
+851 TRRDRTWSLKRLAP
-865 EISVS
+865 EITV

>member
-98 AVDGVEKGT
+98 AVNGVEKGT

-132 DGKTGTIDP
+132 NGNTGTIDP

-199 ADGASKVNNGTV
+199 ASGAEKVNTGTV

-256 EGAEKLANGA
+256 DGADKLASGA
-266 EKLDSGAEKLDSGA
+266 ATLDSGAAALDSGA
-280 EKLVDGSTTLK
+280 AKLVDGSTTLK

-308 SKLKDGSATL
+308 LKLKDGSATL
-318 AEGTSSLKDGSA
+318 AQGTSSLKDGSA
-330 TLARGANSLA
+330 TLAQGANSLA

-347 QGLDQSGIRELPG
+347 QGLDESGIRELPG

-400 LAPLVAAGTM
+400 LAPMVAAGTM

-440 SQLASRDAVAADV
+440 SHLASRSATAADA
-453 MSKLQALKSSHCVAD
+453 MSKLQALKSSHCIAD

-497 ASSLADGAARVDDGA
+497 ASSLAEGAARVDSGA
-512 SSLASGSAALADGN
+512 SSLASGAATLADGN
-526 SKIAS
+526 AQIAS
-531 GASSLASGSA
+531 GASSLASGASS
-541 TLAEGTENLKS
+541 LAEGTENLKS

-557 KSGAATLK
+557 KSGTATLK
-565 DGSGTLAEKE
+565 DGTSTLAEKE
-575 QAAVEGQQK
+575 QSAVEGQQK

-596 SQLSEGTGKLANGT
+596 SQLTEGTEKLASGT
-610 DQLHSGASELKEGTS
+610 DQLNSGASELKDGTS

-644 DQTKVADTMSNPVTL
+644 EQTKVADTMSNPVTL
-659 SHNSLASGR
+659 SHDSLASGR

-698 NRALASHAPSIRV
+698 NRALASHAPSVRV

-717 PFGLVGVAQAT
+717 PFGLVGIAQAT

-746 LVWLFLCF
+746 LAWLFLCF

-765 LTVFLSAP
+765 LTVFLGAP
-773 GKLMA
+773 GKLVA

-791 TMPYETLPEPIRWM
+791 TMPYETLPESIRWM

-851 TRRDRTWSLKKLAP
+851 TRRDRTWSLKRLAP
-865 EISVS
+865 EITV

>member
-132 DGKTGTIDP
+132 NGNTGTIDP

-199 ADGASKVNNGTV
+199 ASGAEKVNTGTV

-256 EGAEKLANGA
+256 DGADKLASGA
-266 EKLDSGAEKLDSGA
+266 ATLDSGAAALNSGA
-280 EKLVDGSTTLK
+280 AKLVDGSTTLK

-318 AEGTSSLKDGSA
+318 AQGTSSLKDGSA
-330 TLARGANSLA
+330 TLAQGANSLA

-347 QGLDQSGIRELPG
+347 QGLDESGIRELPG

-400 LAPLVAAGTM
+400 LAPMVAAGTM

-422 DSDEFKG
+422 GSDEFKG

-440 SQLASRDAVAADV
+440 SHLASRSATAADA

-497 ASSLADGAARVDDGA
+497 ASSLAEGAARVDSGA
-512 SSLASGSAALADGN
+512 SSLASGAATLADGN
-526 SKIAS
+526 AQIAS
-531 GASSLASGSA
+531 GASSLASGAA

-557 KSGAATLK
+557 KSGTATLK
-565 DGSGTLAEKE
+565 DGTSTLAEKE
-575 QAAVEGQQK
+575 QSAVEGQQK

-596 SQLSEGTGKLANGT
+596 SQLTEGTEKLASGT
-610 DQLHSGASELKEGTS
+610 DQLNSGASELKDGTS

-698 NRALASHAPSIRV
+698 NRALASHAPSVRV

-717 PFGLVGVAQAT
+717 PFGLVGIAQAT

-746 LVWLFLCF
+746 LAWLFLCF
-754 VALVFTGFIHG
+754 VALIFTGFIHG
-765 LTVFLSAP
+765 LTVFLGAP
-773 GKLMA
+773 GKLVA

-837 TLWGLAGLLLGYLG
+837 ALWGLAGLLLGYLG

-865 EISVS
+865 EITV

>member
-35 GALYLYGNWDAY
+35 GALYLSGNWDAY
-47 GHVNG
+47 GHGNG

-98 AVDGVEKGT
+98 AVNGVEKGT

-132 DGKTGTIDP
+132 NGNTGTIDP

-199 ADGASKVNNGTV
+199 ASGAEKVNTGTV

-256 EGAEKLANGA
+256 DGADKLASGA
-266 EKLDSGAEKLDSGA
+266 ATLDSGAAALDSGA
-280 EKLVDGSTTLK
+280 AKLVDGSTTLK

-318 AEGTSSLKDGSA
+318 AQGTSSLKDGSA
-330 TLARGANSLA
+330 TLAQGANSLA

-347 QGLDQSGIRELPG
+347 QGLDESGIRELPG

-400 LAPLVAAGTM
+400 LAPMVAAGTM

-440 SQLASRDAVAADV
+440 SHLASRSATAADA

-497 ASSLADGAARVDDGA
+497 ASSLAEGAARVDSGA
-512 SSLASGSAALADGN
+512 SSLASGAATLADGN
-526 SKIAS
+526 AQIAS

-557 KSGAATLK
+557 KSGTATLK
-565 DGSGTLAEKE
+565 DGTSTLAEKE
-575 QAAVEGQQK
+575 QSAVEGQQK

-596 SQLSEGTGKLANGT
+596 SQLTEGTEKLASGT
-610 DQLHSGASELKEGTS
+610 DQLNSGASELKDGTS

-698 NRALASHAPSIRV
+698 NRALASHAPSVRV

-717 PFGLVGVAQAT
+717 PFGLVGIAQAT

-746 LVWLFLCF
+746 LAWLFLCF
-754 VALVFTGFIHG
+754 VALIFTGFIHG
-765 LTVFLSAP
+765 LTVFLGAP
-773 GKLMA
+773 GKLVA

-791 TMPYETLPEPIRWM
+791 TMPYETLPESIRWM

-865 EISVS
+865 EITV

>member
-98 AVDGVEKGT
+98 AVNGVEKGT

-132 DGKTGTIDP
+132 NGNTGTIDP

-199 ADGASKVNNGTV
+199 ASGAEKVNTGTV

-256 EGAEKLANGA
+256 DGADKLASGA
-266 EKLDSGAEKLDSGA
+266 ATLDSGAAALNSGA
-280 EKLVDGSTTLK
+280 AKLVDGSTTLK

-318 AEGTSSLKDGSA
+318 AQGTSSLKDGSA
-330 TLARGANSLA
+330 TLAQGANSLA

-347 QGLDQSGIRELPG
+347 QGLDESGIRELPG

-400 LAPLVAAGTM
+400 LAPMVAAGTM

-440 SQLASRDAVAADV
+440 SHLASRSATAADA

-497 ASSLADGAARVDDGA
+497 ASSLAEGAARVDSGA
-512 SSLASGSAALADGN
+512 SSLASGAATLADGN
-526 SKIAS
+526 AQIAS
-531 GASSLASGSA
+531 GASSLASGASS
-541 TLAEGTENLKS
+541 LAEGTENLKS

-557 KSGAATLK
+557 KSGTATLK
-565 DGSGTLAEKE
+565 DGTSTLAEKE
-575 QAAVEGQQK
+575 QSAVEGQQK

-596 SQLSEGTGKLANGT
+596 SQLTEGTEKLASGT
-610 DQLHSGASELKEGTS
+610 DQLNSGASELKDGTS

-644 DQTKVADTMSNPVTL
+644 EQTKVADTMSNPVTL
-659 SHNSLASGR
+659 SHDSLASGR

-698 NRALASHAPSIRV
+698 NRALASHAPSVRV

-717 PFGLVGVAQAT
+717 PFGLVGIAQAT

-746 LVWLFLCF
+746 LAWLFLCF
-754 VALVFTGFIHG
+754 AALVFTGFIHG
-765 LTVFLSAP
+765 LTVFLGAP
-773 GKLMA
+773 GKLVA

-791 TMPYETLPEPIRWM
+791 TMPYETLPESIRWM

-837 TLWGLAGLLLGYLG
+837 ALWGLAGLLLGYLG

-865 EISVS
+865 EITV

>member
-98 AVDGVEKGT
+98 AVNGVEKGT

-132 DGKTGTIDP
+132 NGNTGTIDP

-199 ADGASKVNNGTV
+199 ASGAEKVNTGTV

-256 EGAEKLANGA
+256 DGADKLASGA
-266 EKLDSGAEKLDSGA
+266 ATLDSGAATLNSGA
-280 EKLVDGSTTLK
+280 AKLVDGSTTLK

-318 AEGTSSLKDGSA
+318 AQGTSSLKDGSA
-330 TLARGANSLA
+330 TLAQGANSLA

-347 QGLDQSGIRELPG
+347 QGLDESGIRELPG

-400 LAPLVAAGTM
+400 LAPMVAAGTM

-440 SQLASRDAVAADV
+440 SHLASRSATAADA

-497 ASSLADGAARVDDGA
+497 ASSLAEGAARVDSGA
-512 SSLASGSAALADGN
+512 SSLASGAATLADGN
-526 SKIAS
+526 AQIAS
-531 GASSLASGSA
+531 GASSLASGASS
-541 TLAEGTENLKS
+541 LAEGTENLKS

-557 KSGAATLK
+557 KSGTATLK
-565 DGSGTLAEKE
+565 DGTSTLAEKE
-575 QAAVEGQQK
+575 QSAVEGQQK

-596 SQLSEGTGKLANGT
+596 SQLTEGTEKLASGT
-610 DQLHSGASELKEGTS
+610 DQLNSGASELKDGTS

-659 SHNSLASGR
+659 SHDSLASGR

-698 NRALASHAPSIRV
+698 NRALASHAPSVRV

-717 PFGLVGVAQAT
+717 PFGLVGIAQAT

-746 LVWLFLCF
+746 LAWLFLCF
-754 VALVFTGFIHG
+754 VALIFTGFIHG
-765 LTVFLSAP
+765 LTVFLGAP
-773 GKLMA
+773 GKLVA

-865 EISVS
+865 EITV

>member
-132 DGKTGTIDP
+132 NGNTGTIDP

-199 ADGASKVNNGTV
+199 ASGAEKVNTGTV

-256 EGAEKLANGA
+256 DGADKLASGA
-266 EKLDSGAEKLDSGA
+266 ATLDSGAAALNSGA
-280 EKLVDGSTTLK
+280 AKLVDGSTTLK

-318 AEGTSSLKDGSA
+318 AQGTSSLKDGSA
-330 TLARGANSLA
+330 TLAQGANSLA

-347 QGLDQSGIRELPG
+347 QGLDESGIRELPG

-400 LAPLVAAGTM
+400 LAPMVAAGTM

-440 SQLASRDAVAADV
+440 SHLASRSATAADA

-497 ASSLADGAARVDDGA
+497 ASSLAEGAARVDSGA
-512 SSLASGSAALADGN
+512 SSLASGAATLADGN
-526 SKIAS
+526 AQIAS
-531 GASSLASGSA
+531 GASSLASGAA

-557 KSGAATLK
+557 KSGTATLK
-565 DGSGTLAEKE
+565 DGTSTLAEKE
-575 QAAVEGQQK
+575 QSAVEGQQK

-596 SQLSEGTGKLANGT
+596 SQLTEGTEKLASGT
-610 DQLHSGASELKEGTS
+610 DQLNSGASELKDGTS

-659 SHNSLASGR
+659 SHDSLASGR

-698 NRALASHAPSIRV
+698 NRALASHAPSVRV

-717 PFGLVGVAQAT
+717 PFGLVGIAQAT

-746 LVWLFLCF
+746 LAWLFLCF
-754 VALVFTGFIHG
+754 VALIFTGFIHG
-765 LTVFLSAP
+765 LTVFLGAP
-773 GKLMA
+773 GKLVA

-837 TLWGLAGLLLGYLG
+837 ALWGLAGLLLGYLG

-865 EISVS
+865 EITV

>member
-132 DGKTGTIDP
+132 NGNTGTIDP

-199 ADGASKVNNGTV
+199 ASGAEKVNTGTV

-256 EGAEKLANGA
+256 DGADKLASGA
-266 EKLDSGAEKLDSGA
+266 ATLDSGAATLNSGA
-280 EKLVDGSTTLK
+280 AKLVDGSTTLK

-318 AEGTSSLKDGSA
+318 AQGTSSLKDGSA
-330 TLARGANSLA
+330 TLAQGANSLA

-347 QGLDQSGIRELPG
+347 QGLDESGIRELPG

-400 LAPLVAAGTM
+400 LAPMVAAGTM

-440 SQLASRDAVAADV
+440 SHLASRSATAADA

-497 ASSLADGAARVDDGA
+497 ASSLAEGAARVDSGA
-512 SSLASGSAALADGN
+512 SSLASGAATLADGN
-526 SKIAS
+526 AQIAS
-531 GASSLASGSA
+531 GASSLASGASS
-541 TLAEGTENLKS
+541 LAEGTENLKS

-557 KSGAATLK
+557 KSGTATLK
-565 DGSGTLAEKE
+565 DGTSTLAEKE
-575 QAAVEGQQK
+575 QSAVGGQQK

-596 SQLSEGTGKLANGT
+596 SQLTEGTEKLASGT
-610 DQLHSGASELKEGTS
+610 DQLNSGASELKDGTS

-698 NRALASHAPSIRV
+698 NRALASHAPSVRV

-717 PFGLVGVAQAT
+717 PFGLVGIAQAT

-746 LVWLFLCF
+746 LAWLFLCF

-765 LTVFLSAP
+765 LTVFLGAP
-773 GKLMA
+773 GKLVA

-791 TMPYETLPEPIRWM
+791 TMPYETLPESIRWM

-865 EISVS
+865 EITV

>member
-118 SRNLQSAAAFKPDA
+118 SRNLQSATAFKPDA
-132 DGKTGTIDP
+132 NGNTGTIDP

-199 ADGASKVNNGTV
+199 ASGAEKVNTGTV

-256 EGAEKLANGA
+256 DGADKLASGA
-266 EKLDSGAEKLDSGA
+266 ATLDSGAATLNSGA
-280 EKLVDGSTTLK
+280 AKLVDGSTTLK

-318 AEGTSSLKDGSA
+318 AQGTSSLKDGSA
-330 TLARGANSLA
+330 TLAQGANSLA

-347 QGLDQSGIRELPG
+347 QGLDESGIRELPG

-400 LAPLVAAGTM
+400 LAPMVAAGTM

-440 SQLASRDAVAADV
+440 SHLASRSATAADA

-497 ASSLADGAARVDDGA
+497 ASSLAEGAARVDSGA
-512 SSLASGSAALADGN
+512 SSLASGAATLADGN
-526 SKIAS
+526 AQIAS
-531 GASSLASGSA
+531 GASSLASGASS
-541 TLAEGTENLKS
+541 LAEGTENLKS

-557 KSGAATLK
+557 KSGTATLK
-565 DGSGTLAEKE
+565 DGTSTLAEKE
-575 QAAVEGQQK
+575 QSAVEGQQK

-596 SQLSEGTGKLANGT
+596 SQLTEGTEKLASGT
-610 DQLHSGASELKEGTS
+610 DQLNSGASELKDGTS

-644 DQTKVADTMSNPVTL
+644 EQAKVADTMSNPVTL
-659 SHNSLASGR
+659 SHDSLASGR

-698 NRALASHAPSIRV
+698 NRALASHAPSVRV

-717 PFGLVGVAQAT
+717 PFGLVGIAQAT

-746 LVWLFLCF
+746 LAWLFLCF
-754 VALVFTGFIHG
+754 VALIFTGFIHG
-765 LTVFLSAP
+765 LTVFLGAP
-773 GKLMA
+773 GKLVA

-791 TMPYETLPEPIRWM
+791 TMPYETLPESIRWM

-865 EISVS
+865 EITV

>member
-256 EGAEKLANGA
+256 EGAEKLASGA

-440 SQLASRDAVAADV
+440 SQLGSRDAAAADV

-584 VADGASNLKDGA
+584 VADGASSLKDGA

-865 EISVS
+865 EITV

>member
-118 SRNLQSAAAFKPDA
+118 SRNLQSATAFKPDA
-132 DGKTGTIDP
+132 NGNTGTIDP

-199 ADGASKVNNGTV
+199 ASGAEKVNTGTV

-256 EGAEKLANGA
+256 DGADKLASGA
-266 EKLDSGAEKLDSGA
+266 ATLDSGAATLNSGDA
-280 EKLVDGSTTLK
+280 KLVDGSTTLK

-318 AEGTSSLKDGSA
+318 AQGTSSLKDGSA
-330 TLARGANSLA
+330 TLAQGANSLA

-347 QGLDQSGIRELPG
+347 QGLDESGIRELPG

-400 LAPLVAAGTM
+400 LAPMVAAGTM

-440 SQLASRDAVAADV
+440 SHLASRSATAADA

-497 ASSLADGAARVDDGA
+497 ASSLAEGAARVDSGA
-512 SSLASGSAALADGN
+512 SSLASGAATLADGN
-526 SKIAS
+526 AQIAS

-557 KSGAATLK
+557 KSGTATLK
-565 DGSGTLAEKE
+565 DGTSTLAEKE
-575 QAAVEGQQK
+575 QSAVEGQQK

-596 SQLSEGTGKLANGT
+596 SQLTEGTEKLASGT
-610 DQLHSGASELKEGTS
+610 DQLNSGASELKDGTS

-644 DQTKVADTMSNPVTL
+644 EQAKVADTMSNPVTL
-659 SHNSLASGR
+659 SHDSLASGR

-698 NRALASHAPSIRV
+698 NRALASHAPSVRV

-717 PFGLVGVAQAT
+717 PFGLVGIAQAT

-746 LVWLFLCF
+746 LAWLFLCF
-754 VALVFTGFIHG
+754 VALIFTGFIHG
-765 LTVFLSAP
+765 LTVFLGAP
-773 GKLMA
+773 GKLVA

-837 TLWGLAGLLLGYLG
+837 ALWGLAGLLLGYLG

-865 EISVS
+865 EITV